1 VLTRP
6 TVAVNCLP
14 PSAVWD
20 S

>member
-14 PSAVWD
+14 PSAVSD